1 MVVRRLGFVALVAIA
16 VGVAPLSASSFFFT
30 TGSPDGRLA
39 SLSGPATSSKL
50 ETETADDFIVSE
62 TTVIRGA
69 IITGLVVPNAAL
81 PSIENVEVEIYRV
94 FPNDSRPPSGNVP
107 SRANSPSDVEI
118 EIATRDASRGTL
130 AFDAA
135 LQNAS
140 FSVQNSVVTG
150 INKAP
155 GNVTHGEGPVTGG
168 EVQIT
173 VTFDP
178 PIILASDHYFFRPE
192 VAVNG
197 GDFLLLSAPRPI
209 VSPGTPFLPD
219 LQAWIRNSALK
230 PDWLRIGTD
239 IVGGDSAPT
248 FNMAFSVTGETIPDA
263 GTPGEPNCQG
273 TTVSALAREFAGID
287 HAAAALGFSTV
298 AGLQEVIRD
307 FCGR

>member
-1 MVVRRLGFVALVAIA
+1 
-16 VGVAPLSASSFFFT
+16 
-30 TGSPDGRLA
+30 
-39 SLSGPATSSKL
+39 
-50 ETETADDFIVSE
+50 VS
-62 TTVIRGA
+62 
-69 IITGLVVPNAAL
+69 
-81 PSIENVEVEIYRV
+81 
-94 FPNDSRPPSGNVP
+94 
-107 SRANSPSDVEI
+107 
-118 EIATRDASRGTL
+118 
-130 AFDAA
+130 
-135 LQNAS
+135 
-140 FSVQNSVVTG
+140 
-150 INKAP
+150 
-155 GNVTHGEGPVTGG
+155 
-168 EVQIT
+168 
-173 VTFDP
+173 
-178 PIILASDHYFFRPE
+178 
-192 VAVNG
+192 VNG
-197 GDFLLLSAPRPI
+197 GDFLFLSAPRPI